1 MARAIYPGTFDPV
14 TNGHVDIVERAS
26 QTVEHLT
33 VGVVDVSSKRT
44 MFNVDERIKMFSD
57 AVAHLPNVS
66 VKAYSGLTVNAARE
80 IEATVIIRGL
90 RITSDF
96 EYESEMALM
105 NRRMAEDVET
115 VCLFSSL
122 QYQILSSSRVKEVA
136 ALGADVS
143 DLVPKNVW
151 VPLVEKLEAKQ
162 NKVASTSNS

>member
-44 MFNVDERIKMFSD
+44 MFSVDERIKMFSD

-80 IEATVIIRGL
+80 IKATVIIRGL

-105 NRRMAEDVET
+105 NRRMAQDVET
-115 VCLFSSL
+115 VCLFSAL
-122 QYQILSSSRVKEVA
+122 RYQILSSSRVKEVA
-136 ALGADVS
+136 ELGADVS

-151 VPLVEKLEAKQ
+151 RPLVERLEAKQ
-162 NKVASTSNS
+162 NN

>member
-26 QTVEHLT
+26 HTVDHLT
-33 VGVVDVSSKRT
+33 VGVVEVSSKRT

-80 IEATVIIRGL
+80 IGATVIIRGL

-115 VCLFSSL
+115 VCLFSAL

-143 DLVPKNVW
+143 GLVPKNVW
-151 VPLVEKLEAKQ
+151 GPLVERLDAKRKQ
-162 NKVASTSNS
+162 AATNS

>member
-26 QTVEHLT
+26 HTVDHLT
-33 VGVVDVSSKRT
+33 VGVVEVSSKRT
-44 MFNVDERIKMFSD
+44 
-57 AVAHLPNVS
+57 
-66 VKAYSGLTVNAARE
+66 TVNAARD
-80 IEATVIIRGL
+80 IGATVIVRGL

-115 VCLFSSL
+115 ICLFSAL
-122 QYQILSSSRVKEVA
+122 KYQILSSSRVKEVA

-151 VPLVEKLEAKQ
+151 GPLVERLEQRK
-162 NKVASTSNS
+162 ASSNS